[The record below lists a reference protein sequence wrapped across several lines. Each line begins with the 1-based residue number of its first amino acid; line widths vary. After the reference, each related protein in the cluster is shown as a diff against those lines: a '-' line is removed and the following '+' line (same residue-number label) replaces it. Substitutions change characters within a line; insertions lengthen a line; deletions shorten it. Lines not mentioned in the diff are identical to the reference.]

1 MYTNSKKI
9 KHDGRMHY
17 LDEMSEDQLD
27 ILRTSLMFNVADIQ
41 SQLNLRKGNFEWQE
55 RARIV
60 VGIKE
65 KDILK
70 IDNIIGQ
77 RQAPVSF
84 TNFDLRSV
92 LIEAME
98 DFVSDE
104 NIEKVIGRVMSK
116 IAQAEKL

>member
-1 MYTNSKKI
+1 MHTNSVTI

-17 LDEMSEDQLD
+17 LDTMNEGQLD
-27 ILRTSLMFNVADIQ
+27 ILRTSLMFNISDIQ
-41 SQLNLRKGNFEWQE
+41 SQLNRSKGGFDWQE
-55 RARIV
+55 RARVV

-77 RQAPVSF
+77 RQEPVSF
-84 TNFDLRSV
+84 ESFDLRSV

-98 DFVSDE
+98 DFIPDE
-104 NIEKVIGRVMSK
+104 TIEKIIGRVMSR